1 MPPGDQFIHSNKPFL
16 FFLVEFMDE
25 EHETEEINI
34 RGIYGSKTSADA
46 EWELNFIFS
55 HKTVNVQP
63 DPPIKLSCGSHVTC
77 CVIKPH
83 ALREGKAG
91 RIIEEIQTR
100 GFHIFGIQAF
110 ILTKKE
116 SEDFYEIYK
125 GIENRDYFG
134 LVRQGMDYSI
144 IWTTTDY

>member
-1 MPPGDQFIHSNKPFL
+1 MPPDDQFIHSNKPFL

-63 DPPIKLSCGSHVTC
+63 DPPIKL
-77 CVIKPH
+77 K
-83 ALREGKAG
+83 
-91 RIIEEIQTR
+91 
-100 GFHIFGIQAF
+100 
-110 ILTKKE
+110 
-116 SEDFYEIYK
+116 YE
-125 GIENRDYFG
+125 
-134 LVRQGMDYSI
+134 
-144 IWTTTDY
+144 